1 MIDEVKSENKLDVLT
16 IRKDFPILQRKIN
29 GKNLIYFDS
38 GATSQKPKQVI
49 DSISNFYSNHNSNIH
64 RGVHTL
70 SRESTE
76 LYEQARE
83 SVKKHLNANDASE
96 IIFTSGTTDS
106 INLVAHGLS
115 SFHFEQ
121 GDEIIIT
128 EMEHHSNILPW
139 KALESVKG
147 IHLKIARINDTGEIE
162 LEQLKSL
169 FSNKTKLLAITHVSN
184 TLGTIN
190 PIKEI
195 IALAKNYNVPT
206 LVDGAQAIPHLKIDF
221 QDLDC
226 DFYAFSGHKV
236 YAPTGIGVLYTKKE
250 WLTKFPPY
258 REGGGIIKTVS
269 FEKIEY
275 AESPLKF
282 EAGTPNIEGA
292 IGLQSALDYIN
303 SIGLDKIQKHENEL
317 TQYAISKL
325 KEIQDLEI
333 YGTPQDRAAVISF
346 NLKGIHPFDVGTI
359 LDKMGIAVRTGH
371 HCTQPLMQK
380 LGIPG
385 TVRISFGVYNTKE
398 EIDFLIEG
406 ILKSK
411 KMLS

>member
-76 LYEQARE
+76 LYEE
-83 SVKKHLNANDASE
+83 SRLCVKKHLNANDASE

-115 SFHFEQ
+115 SIHFEQ
-121 GDEIIIT
+121 GDEIILT

-147 IHLKIARINDTGEIE
+147 IHLKIARVNDSGEIE

-206 LVDGAQAIPHLKIDF
+206 LVDGAQAIPHLKIDV

-325 KEIQDLEI
+325 KKIQDLEI

-385 TVRISFGVYNTKE
+385 TVRISFGGYNTKE